1 MGQGAGVHAVTQDE
15 AHRLELIIVEGFSA
29 VRGDINLLAR
39 STQETA
45 KDVEKL
51 EGRVV
56 SLEERRVPNSL
67 VSGILSLSAVAVALY
82 AALSGR

>member
-1 MGQGAGVHAVTQDE
+1 MGREPGVQAVTQDE

-45 KDVEKL
+45 SGLEKID
-51 EGRVV
+51 GRVS
-56 SLEERRVPNSL
+56 SLENRRFPEHI
-67 VSGILSLSAVAVALY
+67 VSSVMSVGAVAVALF